1 MSHAGWDEIW
11 KLALA
16 QLGAQ
21 PIELRILAGLAL
33 AFGALMLVEGLRVSF
48 FVTGRSP
55 ARQSAPVEP
64 QTRKKPAKKIAFA
77 AGHSVQAS
85 PGPFR
90 PRALLPANNPKRT
103 NGHINRHSPIRPKI
117 RRIPRDFT
125 ALTQP
130 TFTEEEA
137 PFSPLPPNAGRI
149 AL

>member
-16 QLGAQ
+16 QFGAQ

-33 AFGALMLVEGLRVSF
+33 AFGTLMIVEGLRVSF
-48 FVTGRSP
+48 FVGVRSP
-55 ARQSAPVEP
+55 AWQSAPGEP
-64 QTRKKPAKKIAFA
+64 QIRKKPAKKLAFA
-77 AGHSVQAS
+77 AAHSVPAA

-90 PRALLPANNPKRT
+90 PRAVLPVNNPKRT